1 MQKGKIMSSFT
12 VSTELRPDR
21 QMAVDIVVAQEVVER
36 ELRKAA
42 KKVAGKYRIPGF
54 RQGKAPYHIIV
65 QQFGLANLYGE
76 FVDDMGQQVFM
87 EAIQQTGITPY
98 AQATLA
104 DIKLEPLTYRL
115 LVPLAPEVK
124 LGDYRSLRIEQPGA
138 EVDEALVD
146 ARIEQLREEYAAWTP
161 ADRPSQ
167 YGDTM
172 TIDVRSVIPASA
184 ENEEEIVV
192 LNETDWNVTPDQEN
206 PMEPAG
212 FDEELIGLA
221 AGDTKEFQLGWP
233 ADSQSVYAGKT
244 ATFTVTVKEIE
255 AYDKPALDDNF
266 AALVGPDF
274 ATLDDLK
281 ESIRTT
287 IADEQAAAARN
298 EYLTKVLDEVV
309 AVSELNYPPVVIE
322 DQIDAMVQDMD
333 QQLRRYGLD
342 GIDTYLKRTNQ
353 TLDDYRAELATQAE
367 TIARRNLVLSE
378 LVLAEQLTVT
388 PEELAE
394 RATRIARQDYDEP
407 QADEVDAE
415 TAALHQE
422 QVDKLVA
429 FFSTGDGRTMLVNQM
444 MTEKALDRIMAI
456 ARGEDVPA
464 LAVAVNDEAADEGAA
479 PAPDA
484 AA

>member
-104 DIKLEPLTYRL
+104 DIKLEPLTYR
-115 LVPLAPEVK
+115 
-124 LGDYRSLRIEQPGA
+124 RSLRIEQPGA

-274 ATLDDLK
+274 ATLDELK

-298 EYLTKVLDEVV
+298 EYLSKVLDEVV
-309 AVSELNYPPVVIE
+309 AMSELNYPPVVIE

>member
-1 MQKGKIMSSFT
+1 MSSFT

-42 KKVAGKYRIPGF
+42 KKVASKYRIPGF

-76 FVDDMGQQVFM
+76 FVDDMGQEVFK
-87 EAIQQTGITPY
+87 EAIEQTGITPY

-124 LGDYRSLRIEQPGA
+124 LGDYRSLRVEQPGT
-138 EVDEALVD
+138 EVDEAEVD

-184 ENEEEIVV
+184 DDEEEIVV
-192 LNETDWNVTPDQEN
+192 LDETDWNVTPDDEN

-274 ATLDDLK
+274 ATLDELK

-287 IADEQAAAARN
+287 IASEQAAAARN
-298 EYLTKVLDEVV
+298 EYLTKILDEVV
-309 AVSELNYPPVVIE
+309 AISELNYPPVVVE
-322 DQIDAMVQDMD
+322 DQIDGMVQDFD

-342 GIDTYLKRTNQ
+342 GLETYLKRSNQ
-353 TLDDYRAELATQAE
+353 TLDDYRAEMAAPAE
-367 TIARRNLVLSE
+367 AIARRNLVLSE
-378 LVLAEQLTVT
+378 LVRAEQLTVT
-388 PEELAE
+388 PEELTE
-394 RATRIARQDYDEP
+394 RATRIARQDYELP

-415 TAALHQE
+415 AEAVYKE
-422 QVDKLVA
+422 QIEKLVA
-429 FFSTGDGRTMLVNQM
+429 FFTQGQGSTMLVNQLL
-444 MTEKALDRIMAI
+444 TEKALDRIMAI
-456 ARGEDVPA
+456 ARGEEVPA
-464 LAVAVNDEAADEGAA
+464 LAAAADADAAGEGAA